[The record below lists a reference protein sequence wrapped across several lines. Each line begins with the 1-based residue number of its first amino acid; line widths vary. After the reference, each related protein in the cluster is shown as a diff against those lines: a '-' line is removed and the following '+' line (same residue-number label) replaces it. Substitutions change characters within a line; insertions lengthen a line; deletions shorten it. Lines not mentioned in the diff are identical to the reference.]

1 MKYLTTLLLT
11 LLEIG
16 GCSSQISRCIDSNYE
31 WAPESYSMKFGT
43 NPNNKLHNLWIR
55 KQEDRSRRGANKL
68 NIIEYYLTYDTE
80 DLRDWFWWEREYYKK
95 QEKVLK
101 DRARKKCNAQGVY

>member
-1 MKYLTTLLLT
+1 
-11 LLEIG
+11 
-16 GCSSQISRCIDSNYE
+16 
-31 WAPESYSMKFGT
+31 MKFGT

-55 KQEDRSRRGANKL
+55 KPEDRSRRGANKL